1 MGKAV
6 QFLVVAVVFLGAQI
20 TRAGDLDAA
29 FNRSILD
36 ALVDDN
42 SRSDIEKLFDDRCQT
57 IKDTVGFEEGISG
70 QAREYSCD
78 VAGIGVTLYVG
89 EDLGKHD
96 PAAVAKHFTDYLTNK
111 RGIPAKAFIKK
122 KHPYGTSM
130 AFYVNGQSWLLEPV
144 NPLQANEKLE
154 ALSAEA
160 KLILFT
166 QKRVAEWIY
175 DSKGQTD

>member
-1 MGKAV
+1 M
-6 QFLVVAVVFLGAQI
+6 
-20 TRAGDLDAA
+20 
-29 FNRSILD
+29 
-36 ALVDDN
+36 
-42 SRSDIEKLFDDRCQT
+42 
-57 IKDTVGFEEGISG
+57 GFEEGISG